1 MTIALTEV
9 EILLNRNAK
18 VHYDTSLIENYILKY
33 VLDDNLISF
42 KYFSFFII
50 LHSSTVAHIFSIT
63 LFDPV
68 ALPIMTL
75 RYYLLCY

>member
-18 VHYDTSLIENYILKY
+18 VHYDTSLIENYIFKY
-33 VLDDNLISF
+33 VLDDNLMSL

-50 LHSSTVAHIFSIT
+50 LHSSTVVHIFSIT

-68 ALPIMTL
+68 ALDYSIKSFPS
-75 RYYLLCY
+75 